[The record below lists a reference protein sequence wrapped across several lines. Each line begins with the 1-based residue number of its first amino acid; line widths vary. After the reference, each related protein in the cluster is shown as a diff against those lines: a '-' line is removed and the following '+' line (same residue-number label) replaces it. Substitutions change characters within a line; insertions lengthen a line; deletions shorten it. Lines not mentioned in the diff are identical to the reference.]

1 MSTDENRT
9 PSAHFPRLNE
19 TNYSEW
25 SIRMEAQLI
34 RLGLWD
40 QVVCDFEPTTPED
53 DAKAKDAWLKKRKAP
68 KMAEARAEIILRVE
82 DSQLAHMRSKDP
94 MEIWNALARL
104 HIARGFATRLA
115 LRRGFLRLV
124 KGNDE
129 RMAAWIGRVKAFS
142 FRLEDVGVEVTDE
155 DRILALTNGLDKTYE
170 AFLISLDATPP
181 ELLSLAHVTDRLLNE
196 ETGRENRAA
205 MNSGETAFY
214 TTRGNH
220 SGSGQGG
227 GQPGSGGPPVCW
239 RCGKAGHIKEF
250 CREEPVNVGPST
262 EREKSYYVASAQLRD
277 LGERTVGTLY

>member
-1 MSTDENRT
+1 
-9 PSAHFPRLNE
+9 
-19 TNYSEW
+19 
-25 SIRMEAQLI
+25 
-34 RLGLWD
+34 
-40 QVVCDFEPTTPED
+40 
-53 DAKAKDAWLKKRKAP
+53 
-68 KMAEARAEIILRVE
+68 MAEARAEIILRVE

-104 HIARGFATRLA
+104 HVARGFATRLA

-142 FRLEDVGVEVTDE
+142 FRLEDVGVDVTDE

-239 RCGKAGHIKEF
+239 RCGKAGHIKAF